1 MSMNP
6 TDALML
12 SNVLIRAAT
21 FGFYSFAEE
30 FKKHGHRI
38 QLYVVLITLL
48 STTVTALVNML

>member
-1 MSMNP
+1 MNP